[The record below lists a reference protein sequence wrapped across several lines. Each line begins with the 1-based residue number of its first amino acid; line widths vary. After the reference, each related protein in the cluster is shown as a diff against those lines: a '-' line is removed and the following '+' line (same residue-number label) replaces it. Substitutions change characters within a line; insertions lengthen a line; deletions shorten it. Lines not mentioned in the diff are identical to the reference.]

1 MVERLILVQN
11 GQIQAASCLKRHFV
25 CILFTLRRASVP
37 VMLKGN
43 VQVDS
48 NNQTQDTQTVATC
61 CVYLVLGG
69 RKG

>member
-1 MVERLILVQN
+1 
-11 GQIQAASCLKRHFV
+11 
-25 CILFTLRRASVP
+25 
-37 VMLKGN
+37 MLKGN

-69 RKG
+69 RKGWLVATDYRSMARDNIQVAVATQQH